1 MPNLSKLKKIALTTA
16 IGGPTALGLAVGA
29 HAAPAPGTQQP
40 FSVELGASF
49 LTDSNSRNA
58 TADTG
63 FHVGLGYD
71 LTEGKSTQY
80 GTPSIDLDYDNNS
93 GHGNYLQTY
102 GAFLADRY
110 YLTQT
115 NSKSN
120 IVPYIGA
127 GIGLAYIQG
136 RATRRQDSGYPLD
149 IITTSHVSKSATNF
163 AGKLL
168 AGVAFGQA
176 YVEVAYQ
183 INGSVSG
190 ANADT
195 IDLSIGTHF

>member
-1 MPNLSKLKKIALTTA
+1 MPNLSKLKKIALSTA

-29 HAAPAPGTQQP
+29 HAAPAPGAQQP

-71 LTEGKSTQY
+71 LTEGKSTGY

-93 GHGNYLQTY
+93 GHSNYLQTY

-110 YLTQT
+110 YLSQGT
-115 NSKSN
+115 SKSN

-136 RATRRQDSGYPLD
+136 RATRHTLGYENQV
-149 IITTSHVSKSATNF
+149 ITSHVSHSATNF

-190 ANADT
+190 ANAYT